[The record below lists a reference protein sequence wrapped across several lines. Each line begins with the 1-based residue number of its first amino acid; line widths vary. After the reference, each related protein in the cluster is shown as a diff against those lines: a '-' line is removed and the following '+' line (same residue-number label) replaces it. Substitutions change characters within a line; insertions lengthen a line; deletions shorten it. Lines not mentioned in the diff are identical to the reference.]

1 MLDKARAEELA
12 DGLDLD
18 RVTYCAACV
27 FELAWAIH
35 TGHAPH
41 WQTVARVADW
51 TWAELEESL
60 FAALV
65 DARMREVR
73 FAEDGLRDL
82 RERGHRT
89 AVARAVVLRLAERM
103 ADDYTYIM
111 RVMYAAM
118 VRRLQI
124 MIDEDLDEALA
135 RQARDEGTSKAALI
149 RRYVRERVKPLPPIE
164 EDPLWEIVGMVEGSP
179 DDSLSVNDVVYG
191 PKREK

>member
-1 MLDKARAEELA
+1 VLDKARAEELA

-18 RVTYCAACV
+18 RVTYCSACV

-35 TGHAPH
+35 TGHDPH

-73 FAEDGLRDL
+73 FAEEGLRDL
-82 RERGHRT
+82 RERGHQT

-103 ADDYTYIM
+103 ADEITH
-111 RVMYAAM
+111 
-118 VRRLQI
+118 
-124 MIDEDLDEALA
+124 
-135 RQARDEGTSKAALI
+135 TSQK
-149 RRYVRERVKPLPPIE
+149 
-164 EDPLWEIVGMVEGSP
+164 
-179 DDSLSVNDVVYG
+179 
-191 PKREK
+191 